1 MRALV
6 VVADPQ
12 PDGVARAAAERAVA
26 ALRTGG
32 HEVDTIDLHRETFRV
47 AMSREERLAYEDDD
61 PILDP
66 QVAAHARL
74 LQRAE
79 VLVFAYP
86 TWWDGLPAILKGWLE
101 RTMVPGV
108 GFRFDPDSGRVRP
121 GLGQVRRI
129 VGITHW
135 EAPRPGLRRHADDD
149 GRRILTR
156 ALRMSCGVRARPSW
170 FRLDGPADPA
180 AVERFHHRIEHRLG
194 RY

>member
-1 MRALV
+1 MSTAESELATAL
-6 VVADPQ
+6 D
-12 PDGVARAAAERAVA
+12 DLSVARAAAERAVA

-101 RTMVPGV
+101 RVMVPGV
-108 GFRFDPDSGRVRP
+108 GFVFEERTGKVRP
-121 GLGQVRRI
+121 GLRQVRRI
-129 VGITHW
+129 VGISTYGS
-135 EAPRPGLRRHADDD
+135 PRWHVAALTDG

-156 ALRMSCGVRARPSW
+156 ALRLSCGRRARP
-170 FRLDGPADPA
+170 A
-180 AVERFHHRIEHRLG
+180 G
-194 RY
+194 RACTPTRTSSGYGSCSG